1 VSAAQAQP
9 PAPSTE
15 PETHP
20 APTTPLT
27 TGNPFTENRFRRH
40 RVQQSLTRPL
50 RPDELIEHGRRLAAI
65 HGELD
70 GIDVELA
77 GAKADA
83 KQRSGVLEG
92 EASDLARDL
101 RAGTVLIDVEVE
113 VELDYVDRKARYTR
127 LDTGEAYRERPLSYD
142 EAQLEIRL
150 G

>member
-27 TGNPFTENRFRRH
+27 TGNPLTENRFRRH
-40 RVQQSLTRPL
+40 HVQQSLTRFL

-83 KQRSGVLEG
+83 KQRSGVLEKDVI
-92 EASDLARDL
+92 ASHASCIDFQTGYLVTPAW
-101 RAGTVLIDVEVE
+101 RAAAI
-113 VELDYVDRKARYTR
+113 A
-127 LDTGEAYRERPLSYD
+127 AS
-142 EAQLEIRL
+142 AFN
-150 G
+150 